1 MKDFLG
7 QQIHVGDKVVYPNR
21 HGSRLWMNYA
31 EVTDVNTN
39 GIKVRRDA
47 DGATKPLTRVDRVT
61 VVTKQVEGK
70 TVKPQEN

>member
-7 QQIHVGDKVVYPNR
+7 QTIRVGDQVVYPNR

-31 EVTDVNTN
+31 QVTDVTGT

-47 DGATKPLTRVDRVT
+47 DGATKPLTRVDRVV
-61 VVTKQVEGK
+61 VVTEQVKGK
-70 TVKPQEN
+70 TITTQDN